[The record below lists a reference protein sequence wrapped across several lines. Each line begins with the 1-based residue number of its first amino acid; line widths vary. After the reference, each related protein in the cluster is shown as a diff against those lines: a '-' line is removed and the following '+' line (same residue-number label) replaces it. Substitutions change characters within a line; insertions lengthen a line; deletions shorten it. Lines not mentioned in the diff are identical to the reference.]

1 MKTRNLFGLALIL
14 AIVLLFLISG
24 CSLIGAGLG
33 AIVDHSRPDTL
44 FFESWMIKAVN
55 PGSRINIIL
64 NGGNLVNG
72 KYIGLEKVTTEEY
85 AESYARSRNQNLKE
99 VVLPELGDSIK
110 VIDTLGRQWVCEFSG
125 FDYHN
130 FMSVREKGQTG
141 PSMAGLNLIGKIL
154 DSDGN
159 FIEVDKIRNLMT
171 EGKLPLLS
179 SIVVQS
185 KVGRIPVSMEKVHQI
200 QVTVNKHGVLIG
212 FLIGAV
218 VDLLLIYGITETLS
232 ANQLLRQ

>member
-14 AIVLLFLISG
+14 AIVLLFQISG
-24 CSLIGAGLG
+24 CSIIGAGLG
-33 AIVDHSRPDTL
+33 AIEDGSKPDTL
-44 FFESWMIKAVN
+44 FIQDWKIKGVE
-55 PGSRINIIL
+55 PGSKINIVL
-64 NGGNLVNG
+64 NDGNLVSG
-72 KYIGLEKVTTEEY
+72 KYIGLEKVTAEEY
-85 AESYARSRNQNLKE
+85 AESYARSREQNMKE
-99 VVLPELGDSIK
+99 VILPELGDSIT
-110 VIDTLGRQWVCEFSG
+110 VIDTLRRQWVCEFSG

-154 DSDGN
+154 DRDGN

-179 SIVVQS
+179 AIVVQGE
-185 KVGRIPVSMEKVHQI
+185 VGRIQVSMDKVRQI
-200 QVTVNKHGVLIG
+200 KVRVDKHNALNG